1 MTQHSWYNKNRRHYG
16 RKPNTRRER
25 GLRRRD
31 YGKKKI
37 YQRIRT
43 FDNLEEVKDLT
54 VEVVPVPRSM
64 AVLKRYI
71 KMYNMY
77 VNRYQLFRDKDVCIE
92 LVMKKFEIKQ
102 KRTVEKAIKVCKYII
117 ATADKDDENEN

>member
-16 RKPNTRRER
+16 RKPNTRRAR
-25 GLRRRD
+25 GLKRRD
-31 YGKKKI
+31 AGKKKI
-37 YQRIRT
+37 YQRLKT
-43 FDNLEEVKDLT
+43 FDNLEEVRDLE
-54 VEVVPVPRSM
+54 VEVVPIPRSM
-64 AVLKRYI
+64 SVLKRYI

-77 VNRYQLFRDKDVCIE
+77 VNRYQLFRDKSVCIE

-117 ATADKDDENEN
+117 ASYKDEDCF